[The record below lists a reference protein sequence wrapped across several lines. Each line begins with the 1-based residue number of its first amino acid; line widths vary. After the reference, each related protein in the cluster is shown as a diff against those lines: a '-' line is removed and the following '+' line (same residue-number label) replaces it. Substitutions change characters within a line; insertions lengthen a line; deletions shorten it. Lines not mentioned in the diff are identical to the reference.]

1 MSYTFDERAD
11 FQPVKISGFN
21 IALMDPAAF
30 HVLLAVGASDI
41 TALHGEENASDCEDA
56 IKHRSTAIT
65 MVNKRL
71 SQGVADH
78 SDKNLAAV
86 VLLAGYEV
94 S

>member
-11 FQPVKISGFN
+11 FQPVKIAGFN

-30 HVLLAVGASDI
+30 HVILAVGASDI
-41 TALHGEENASDCEDA
+41 TALHGGENASDCEDA
-56 IKHRSTAIT
+56 VKHRSTAIT